1 MFTMF
6 KKLGSGA
13 FGTVYIAQ
21 FIKNGIN
28 FIIIYNYLRRILCT
42 KIFIKTLT
50 NYEKK
55 TQICNF

>member
-13 FGTVYIAQ
+13 FGTVYLAQ

-28 FIIIYNYLRRILCT
+28 IIIINNYLR
-42 KIFIKTLT
+42 
-50 NYEKK
+50 
-55 TQICNF
+55 